1 MWLSA
6 AVRAPLLYVRHSGG
20 ARRGALASPPRREAA
35 VTPPRVHGRGPHC
48 SAATTAAG
56 RVPAASPPLVSPQ
69 RDSNEGSRGLPYG
82 TREEPNG
89 RTAYTQRRTLPPHAP
104 FPPPRLGCNAATPPP
119 NPPHRACALA
129 TPYAIHLANIW
140 LAPSSSQQPSQRPSL
155 MVGQPR
161 RCSERAGEGCHGQLR
176 GRATAGVWPARHC
189 HQDWCVPGPGPV
201 VRSFL
206 TLADGC
212 CAANSRD
219 PHPNTTAELPAPC
232 RILCVLCGCLLPSR

>member
-1 MWLSA
+1 MGEGPTAPQRRRLLA
-6 AVRAPLLYVRHSGG
+6 AYLPR
-20 ARRGALASPPRREAA
+20 PRRSY
-35 VTPPRVHGRGPHC
+35 RPH
-48 SAATTAAG
+48 A
-56 RVPAASPPLVSPQ
+56 
-69 RDSNEGSRGLPYG
+69 DSNEGSRGLPYG